1 MFTRGPLEG
10 MVDLTGNELEQR
22 SNMKEVMKHL
32 TDDSLELH
40 LVRYHNTQ
48 AWDKLRDISGYVQM
62 LLARIEN
69 PESKRVIAAEMD
81 VIVEDAQSAVAHL
94 RNAEMFAKKIA
105 QDHSRAVVNQT
116 ITETEH
122 MVSGD
127 VTTMGVV
134 GSSRK
139 KMTQ

>member
-1 MFTRGPLEG
+1 
-10 MVDLTGNELEQR
+10 
-22 SNMKEVMKHL
+22 MKEVMKHL
-32 TDDSLELH
+32 SDDSLELH

-48 AWDKLRDISGYVQM
+48 AWDKLRDLSAYVQM
-62 LLARIEN
+62 LLARIEST
-69 PESKRVIAAEMD
+69 ESKRVIAAEID
-81 VIVEDAQSAVAHL
+81 VIVEDAQSAVVHL

-105 QDHSRAVVNQT
+105 QDHSLAVVNQT

-122 MVSGD
+122 IVSGD

-134 GSSRK
+134 GGNRK